1 MCKTIEVPMKLFMC
15 MDKYTKEVFATLLY
29 YDMVAVKDD
38 EGFFSFKFSDF
49 VKFIKG
55 SQHPVN
61 AILNEL
67 DNLGI
72 ITIKRTGR
80 GNINKN
86 SDMNKYKINRS
97 SFDVYDKIKGSEIAD
112 NRIIIPPYIKKKTSI
127 SNQCY
132 SENANRIATDANHK
146 NDDNTRLA
154 TSAIQKMLIENEENA
169 NRDGKDSA
177 ISNGCYPY
185 SIYNKYI
192 LYPDTKEINQKDLE
206 PQGYN
211 NTGDI
216 LTREKKEKLEKESFK
231 VEQTTE
237 LHNEG
242 EFRGDATIG
251 NKIANADL
259 KSEIKPQ
266 SEDKEF
272 ALIGNDSSLA
282 GMYTTEQLSSMDL
295 SENVVVQKM
304 DIGNIVDYDGNRPNL
319 DVKYF
324 IGKIPDVIDR
334 KEELDRYIR
343 AGLYK
348 LKGVKNWVDYQLYYS
363 RLKKIERSSL
373 KSMEDGYENGYTIEK
388 WQFKKM
394 SEGIQR
400 VSVGKFKYFMMKYSN
415 RPYDSSLEEL
425 YQLLGITPLT
435 LEEYRKRLEDTNINP
450 DDVKPNALPTLIETK
465 EGIISFE
472 DNEDIPDDIKPLE
485 RKDILMSDVK
495 SFDEV

>member
-1 MCKTIEVPMKLFMC
+1 MMCKTIEVPMKLFMC

-29 YDMVAVKDD
+29 YDMIAVKDN
-38 EGFFSFKFSDF
+38 EGFFSFKFMDF
-49 VKFIKG
+49 VRFIKG
-55 SQHPVN
+55 SDKPIN
-61 AILNEL
+61 AIFNEL
-67 DNLGI
+67 DRLGI
-72 ITIKRTGR
+72 IEIRRTGKSN
-80 GNINKN
+80 GKKGKG

-97 SFDVYDKIKGSEIAD
+97 AFEDYDKIKNSEIVN
-112 NRIIIPPYIKKKTSI
+112 NRINIPSYQPKNPNHTNKRILTI
-127 SNQCY
+127 SD
-132 SENANRIATDANHK
+132 ENPNHTNKRILTISDENPNHTNK
-146 NDDNTRLA
+146 RILTISD
-154 TSAIQKMLIENEENA
+154 ENPNH
-169 NRDGKDSA
+169 NGKDSMVG
-177 ISNGCYPY
+177 ILEQPY

-206 PQGYN
+206 SQGYN

-216 LTREKKEKLEKESFK
+216 LTREKLEKESFK
-231 VEQTTE
+231 VEQTAK
-237 LHNEG
+237 LQNEG

-251 NKIANADL
+251 NKIANADI
-259 KSEIKPQ
+259 KSEIKSQ

-295 SENVVVQKM
+295 SENVVQKM

-485 RKDILMSDVK
+485 RKDISMSA
-495 SFDEV
+495 

>member
-29 YDMVAVKDD
+29 YDMVAVKDE

-49 VKFIKG
+49 VRFIKG

-97 SFDVYDKIKGSEIAD
+97 SFDAYDIIKGSEIAD

-154 TSAIQKMLIENEENA
+154 TSANQKMLIENEENA

-216 LTREKKEKLEKESFK
+216 LTREKKETRKEKSE
-231 VEQTTE
+231 VEQTAE
-237 LHNEG
+237 LQNEG

-251 NKIANADL
+251 NKIANADI

-272 ALIGNDSSLA
+272 GLIGNDSSL
-282 GMYTTEQLSSMDL
+282 GGKFTTEQLSKMDL
-295 SENVVVQKM
+295 SRNVFEQDDNQPFNMK
-304 DIGNIVDYDGNRPNL
+304 N
-319 DVKYF
+319 
-324 IGKIPDVIDR
+324 IPDVIDTEFEFNR
-334 KEELDRYIR
+334 LIQKGLD
-343 AGLYK
+343 K
-348 LKGVKNWVDYQLYYS
+348 LRGTKNWTDYLLYLS
-363 RLKKIERSSL
+363 VLRKIEKSARR
-373 KSMEDGYENGYTIEK
+373 SMEDGYENGTTVCKY
-388 WQFKKM
+388 QFKKLA
-394 SEGIQR
+394 EGIER
-400 VSVGKFKYFMMKYSN
+400 VKKYKFKYFEKVYSN
-415 RPYDSSLEEL
+415 RPYNDAYGDM
-425 YQLLGITPLT
+425 YQVLGINPLPIDVF
-435 LEEYRKRLEDTNINP
+435 KQRLEKLKEQGIE
-450 DDVKPNALPTLIETK
+450 VKENSVPTLIETND
-465 EGIISFE
+465 GIVSFDE
-472 DNEDIPDDIKPLE
+472 NEIVPDDIQPVKTIGMTDIKP
-485 RKDILMSDVK
+485 
-495 SFDEV
+495 FDEL

>member
-1 MCKTIEVPMKLFMC
+1 MMCKTIEVPMKLFMC

-38 EGFFSFKFSDF
+38 EGFFSFKFMDF
-49 VKFIKG
+49 VRFIKG
-55 SQHPVN
+55 SDKPIN
-61 AILNEL
+61 AIFNEL
-67 DNLGI
+67 DRLGI
-72 ITIKRTGR
+72 IEIRRTGKSN
-80 GNINKN
+80 GKKGKG

-97 SFDVYDKIKGSEIAD
+97 TFEDYDKIKNSEIVN
-112 NRIIIPPYIKKKTSI
+112 NRINIPSYQPKNPNHTNKRILTI
-127 SNQCY
+127 GD
-132 SENANRIATDANHK
+132 ENPNHK
-146 NDDNTRLA
+146 NDN
-154 TSAIQKMLIENEENA
+154 NPNH
-169 NRDGKDSA
+169 NGKDSMVG
-177 ISNGCYPY
+177 ILEQPY

-192 LYPDTKEINQKDLE
+192 LNTSNKEINQKDLE
-206 PQGYN
+206 SQGYN

-216 LTREKKEKLEKESFK
+216 LTREKKETRKEKSE

-295 SENVVVQKM
+295 SENVVQKM

-485 RKDILMSDVK
+485 RKDISMSDVK